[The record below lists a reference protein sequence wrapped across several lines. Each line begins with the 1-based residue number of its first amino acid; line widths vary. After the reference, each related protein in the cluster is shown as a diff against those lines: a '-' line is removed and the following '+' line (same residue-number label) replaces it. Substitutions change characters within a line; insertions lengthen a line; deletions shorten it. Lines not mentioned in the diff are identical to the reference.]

1 MIKDYDISSKCI
13 IRRAGNI
20 HDGKRI
26 TSIINGGKFLVSA
39 SEDGLVVI
47 YDYAN

>member
-20 HDGKRI
+20 HNGSRVTCIVNCGKYLA
-26 TSIINGGKFLVSA
+26 SSSENG
-39 SEDGLVVI
+39 
-47 YDYAN
+47 